1 MPARED
7 TSELKIVLRII
18 LRTRGV
24 VEEEQKK
31 EEGERQG
38 EGDGGGSRRGG
49 EGGEG
54 RWRQQRAVG
63 NPPNSALLNSSILKL
78 GV

>member
-1 MPARED
+1 M
-7 TSELKIVLRII
+7 
-18 LRTRGV
+18 
-24 VEEEQKK
+24 VEEEE

-78 GV
+78 T